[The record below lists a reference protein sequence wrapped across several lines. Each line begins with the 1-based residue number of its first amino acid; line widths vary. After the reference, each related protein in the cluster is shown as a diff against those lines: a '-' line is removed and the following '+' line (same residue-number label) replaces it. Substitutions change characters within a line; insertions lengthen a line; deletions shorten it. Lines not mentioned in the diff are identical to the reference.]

1 MPNQK
6 DTAVDN
12 YFALFRSPR
21 KEGNGADGPEPHP
34 PPKANWGGVF
44 SSVMLSLGSQPSTLE
59 PKAGSSRSGEGG
71 SRPPPPCVFVSA
83 SASILCFIS
92 IRAFFSC
99 GKVSS
104 DQIGLFSFSHRT
116 AQSPCQLTGRECRNV
131 GFV

>member
-71 SRPPPPCVFVSA
+71 SRPPRRACLFQPLLRFYVSLA
-83 SASILCFIS
+83 YVL
-92 IRAFFSC
+92 
-99 GKVSS
+99 SS
-104 DQIGLFSFSHRT
+104 VAEKCHPT
-116 AQSPCQLTGRECRNV
+116 K
-131 GFV
+131 